1 MAAGSGGLQELVLRR
16 PRHLSGRKV
25 VVCMSRH
32 LHTSASQWETR
43 IKVLIVVIEHDQRA
57 RSSHIPLYRT
67 MTSVVSGQRIDTE
80 VFQVAG
86 RRQATHI
93 MQEQTADDGAPMSSD
108 IKVAGHRNAVTAGG
122 TCKLIDQIAPHLPAV
137 CHDAQALSQRVDE
150 AIVLANTVAVGARIS
165 SADRVGDVIHHDD
178 ADAFRRH
185 ATEVPSC
192 LREVGH

>member
-1 MAAGSGGLQELVLRR
+1 M
-16 PRHLSGRKV
+16 
-25 VVCMSRH
+25 
-32 LHTSASQWETR
+32 
-43 IKVLIVVIEHDQRA
+43 LIVVIEHDQRA

-93 MQEQTADDGAPMSSD
+93 MQEQTADDGAPMSSY

-150 AIVLANTVAVGARIS
+150 AIVLTHTVVVGARIP
-165 SADRVGDVIHHDD
+165 SANRIGDAFHHDN
-178 ADAFRRH
+178 AGA
-185 ATEVPSC
+185 ASCQTTEVPS
-192 LREVGH
+192 